1 MFSRLEE
8 PIKPGLRIQSKGLGV
23 RPSLKSSYRHCDLG
37 SSLKPLNGFL
47 ISKMGVMMIIPR
59 SWVGCKD

>member
-8 PIKPGLRIQSKGLGV
+8 AIKPGLRIQSKGLGV
-23 RPSLKSSYRHCDLG
+23 RPSLKSSYWPCDLG
-37 SSLKPLNGFL
+37 SSLKPLSGFL
-47 ISKMGVMMIIPR
+47 ISKMEVMMIIPR